1 MMHNKIEIYKSEDKY
16 IINSNAVYATIFS
29 LPIVLIF
36 VLNAHTY
43 FMKTKTKTKTE
54 NENKTLFW
62 HTLYISR
69 SENSLNYT
77 FTLNEMGNRT
87 VYLQWK
93 RDSIEILKNA
103 RILFILF
110 SLRETQNVYCTVVE
124 KMSLVDRW
132 TSLLLL
138 YLTLKRNK
146 EIYSISSLWFSAH
159 LHWFRILLKDKQ
171 LLLCN

>member
-1 MMHNKIEIYKSEDKY
+1 MMHNKIEIYKLD
-16 IINSNAVYATIFS
+16 INAVYATIFS
-29 LPIVLIF
+29 LPIVRIL
-36 VLNAHTY
+36 HTY
-43 FMKTKTKTKTE
+43 FIKTKTE

-103 RILFILF
+103 RMFYFGKNKTSIALL
-110 SLRETQNVYCTVVE
+110 LRKWVWSTVE
-124 KMSLVDRW
+124 H
-132 TSLLLL
+132 SLLLL